1 MLVVPVKVV
10 KVAVAT
16 IGISTNFIFLVQ
28 IRMLKE
34 LPQDWV
40 HQRGFSWYIFLIT
53 AFLSSALKDSY
64 NRMDTDYGKDNT
76 IWCTGHP
83 SAQWCIGY

>member
-40 HQRGFSWYIFLIT
+40 HQRGFSWYIF
-53 AFLSSALKDSY
+53 F
-64 NRMDTDYGKDNT
+64 
-76 IWCTGHP
+76 
-83 SAQWCIGY
+83 